1 MRTDWVPYSAS
12 ALVIGAM
19 SMVLG
24 AVLSPIS
31 GNQRAAETLRVAGQE
46 DGRWLGMAVMYFLA
60 SIFLTLGLPAML
72 SLFVNRGRGL
82 GLLAVGV
89 FSVGA
94 IGLSGFAMLMVFI
107 RTLVIEDLLKGT
119 GLDQMTDDVGLS
131 IFLYGW
137 LAGFYV
143 GILLIAVALFVA
155 RKTPAW
161 VAALLLLFVIAVPF
175 VEYLGR
181 VGSALQVMALAVAF
195 TGVATAAVSDEHKRE
210 LQAQPVF

>member
-24 AVLSPIS
+24 AVLSPLS

-107 RTLVIEDLLKGT
+107 RTLVIGDLLKST
-119 GLDQMTDDVGLS
+119 GLDRMSDDLGLS

-137 LAGFYV
+137 IGGFYA

-155 RKTPAW
+155 RKTPSW
-161 VAALLLLFVIAVPF
+161 VAALLLLFVIAMPF
-175 VEYLGR
+175 VEHLGR

-195 TGVATAAVSDEHKRE
+195 TGIATAAVSDEHKRE
-210 LQAQPVF
+210 LKAQPVF

>member
-24 AVLSPIS
+24 AVLSPLS

-60 SIFLTLGLPAML
+60 SIFLTLGLPALL

-107 RTLVIEDLLKGT
+107 RTLVIGDLLKST
-119 GLDQMTDDVGLS
+119 GLDRMSDDVGLS

-137 LAGFYV
+137 IGGFYV

-155 RKTPAW
+155 RKTPTW
-161 VAALLLLFVIAVPF
+161 VAALLLLFVIAMPF
-175 VEYLGR
+175 VEHLGR

-195 TGVATAAVSDEHKRE
+195 TGIATAAVSDEHKKE
-210 LQAQPVF
+210 LKAQPVF

>member
-24 AVLSPIS
+24 AVLSPLS
-31 GNQRAAETLRVAGQE
+31 GSQRAAETLRVAGQE

-107 RTLVIEDLLKGT
+107 RTLVIGDLLKST
-119 GLDQMTDDVGLS
+119 GLDRMSDDLGLS

-137 LAGFYV
+137 IGGFYL

-155 RKTPAW
+155 RKTPTW
-161 VAALLLLFVIAVPF
+161 VAALLLVFVIAMPF
-175 VEYLGR
+175 VEHLGR

-195 TGVATAAVSDEHKRE
+195 TGIATAAVSDEHKRE
-210 LQAQPVF
+210 LKAQPVF

>member
-24 AVLSPIS
+24 AVLNPLS
-31 GNQRAAETLRVAGQE
+31 GSGRAAETLRVAGQE

-60 SIFLTLGLPAML
+60 SVFLTLGLPALL
-72 SLFVNRGRGL
+72 SLFVRRGRSL
-82 GLLAVGV
+82 GLVAVGV
-89 FSVGA
+89 FSIGA
-94 IGLSGFAMLMVFI
+94 IGLSGFAMLMVFM
-107 RTLVIEDLLKGT
+107 RTLVIQDLLRST
-119 GLDQMTDDVGLS
+119 SLDRITNDLGLS

-137 LAGFYV
+137 VAGFYL

-155 RKTPAW
+155 RKTPVW
-161 VAALLLLFVIAVPF
+161 VAALMLVFVVALPF
-175 VEYLGR
+175 AQYFGR
-181 VGSALQVMALAVAF
+181 VGSALQVLTLAVAF

-210 LQAQPVF
+210 LHGQPVF

>member
-19 SMVLG
+19 SLVLG
-24 AVLSPIS
+24 AVLSPLS
-31 GNQRAAETLRVAGQE
+31 GNQRAAETLQVAVQE

-72 SLFVNRGRGL
+72 SLFVQRGRSL

-89 FSVGA
+89 FSIGA

-107 RTLVIEDLLKGT
+107 RSLVIQDLLKSS
-119 GLDQMTDDVGLS
+119 GLDQLADDVGLG

-137 LAGFYV
+137 IAGFYV
-143 GILLIAVALFVA
+143 GILLIAIALFVA

-161 VAALLLLFVIAVPF
+161 VAALLLVFVIALPF
-175 VEYLGR
+175 VQYLGR

-195 TGVATAAVSDEHKRE
+195 TGIATAAVSDEHKRE
-210 LQAQPVF
+210 LKAQPVF

>member
-24 AVLSPIS
+24 AVLNPIS
-31 GNQRAAETLRVAGQE
+31 GDQRAAATLRVAGQQ

-60 SIFLTLGLPAML
+60 SVFLTLGLPAML
-72 SLFVNRGRGL
+72 SLFVQRGRGL
-82 GLLAVGV
+82 GLIAVGV
-89 FSVGA
+89 FSIGA

-107 RTLVIEDLLKGT
+107 RTLVIQDLLKSS
-119 GLDQMTDDVGLS
+119 GLNQMTDDVGLG

-137 LAGFYV
+137 VAGFYL

-155 RKTPAW
+155 RKTPVW
-161 VAALLLLFVIAVPF
+161 VAGLLLVFVVALPF
-175 VEYLGR
+175 AQYLGR
-181 VGSALQVMALAVAF
+181 VGSAVQVMALAVAF
-195 TGVATAAVSDEHKRE
+195 TGVAVAAVSDEHRRE
-210 LQAQPVF
+210 LRSQPVF